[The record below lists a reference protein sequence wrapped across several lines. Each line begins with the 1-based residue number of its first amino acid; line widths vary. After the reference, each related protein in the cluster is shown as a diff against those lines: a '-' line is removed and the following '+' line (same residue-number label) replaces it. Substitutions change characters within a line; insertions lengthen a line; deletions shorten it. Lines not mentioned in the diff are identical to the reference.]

1 MIQNALD
8 FLGFKH
14 DELILSGLS
23 MGSFGALYYAAQLEP
38 AAVVVGKPLLNI
50 GTIADNMK
58 LLRPNEFGTAN
69 DVLLANT
76 GISTSDVQHLD
87 SRFGKN

>member
-1 MIQNALD
+1 MMN
-8 FLGFKH
+8 
-14 DELILSGLS
+14 
-23 MGSFGALYYAAQLEP
+23 LYYQGYLWDHLVP
-38 AAVVVGKPLLNI
+38 CTMHSIRTSAVVVGKPLLNI

-76 GISTSDVQHLD
+76 GGISTSDVQHLD

>member
-1 MIQNALD
+1 
-8 FLGFKH
+8 
-14 DELILSGLS
+14 

-76 GISTSDVQHLD
+76 GGISTSDVQHLD
-87 SRFGKN
+87 SRFWEKLKTVI

>member
-1 MIQNALD
+1 
-8 FLGFKH
+8 
-14 DELILSGLS
+14 
-23 MGSFGALYYAAQLEP
+23 MGSFGALYYATP
-38 AAVVVGKPLLNI
+38 IRTSCGCSRKPLLNI

-76 GISTSDVQHLD
+76 GGISTSDVQHLD
-87 SRFGKN
+87 SRFWEKLKTVI

>member
-1 MIQNALD
+1 
-8 FLGFKH
+8 
-14 DELILSGLS
+14 
-23 MGSFGALYYAAQLEP
+23 MGSFGALYYDSIRTT
-38 AAVVVGKPLLNI
+38 AVVVGKPLLNI

-76 GISTSDVQHLD
+76 GGISTADVQHLD
-87 SRFGKN
+87 TRFGKN